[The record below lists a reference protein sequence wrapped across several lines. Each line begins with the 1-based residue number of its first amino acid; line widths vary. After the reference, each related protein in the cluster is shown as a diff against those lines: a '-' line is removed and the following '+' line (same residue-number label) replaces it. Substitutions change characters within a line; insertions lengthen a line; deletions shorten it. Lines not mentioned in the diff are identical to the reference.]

1 PDRQRT
7 VHSLI
12 LGAVPGR
19 ERPGTLTK
27 GRQAVNAQSAQPR
40 DSEDAAFLA
49 HTLLRLAAGVAAV
62 DAGLLL
68 RPGVSEGETSAP

>member
-1 PDRQRT
+1 
-7 VHSLI
+7 
-12 LGAVPGR
+12 
-19 ERPGTLTK
+19 
-27 GRQAVNAQSAQPR
+27 VNAQSAQPR